1 MHMLRHSGHMGE
13 WAARSGRFGRVL
25 CLLVLSVLLAACQSS
40 GQNPKLNNTYVG
52 QSSAAFFEAYGPPEQ
67 VIGLK
72 QEMKKDASGK
82 ILEQTDPKRLVY
94 YWSSTNTKT
103 YSKVLKPTGDTCNLA
118 ILTSAEGKILRMEV
132 QDENGDIATI
142 KANCEALIK

>member
-1 MHMLRHSGHMGE
+1 MTGGLASFCRT
-13 WAARSGRFGRVL
+13 FGRRCSPFVL
-25 CLLVLSVLLAACQSS
+25 ALIAASCQSS
-40 GQNPKLNNTYVG
+40 SQNPKLNSQYIG

-67 VIGLK
+67 VIGLEQK
-72 QEMKKDASGK
+72 MKKDSTGK
-82 ILEQTDPKRLVY
+82 IVKQTDPKRLVY

-103 YSKVLKPTGDTCNLA
+103 YSKIVRPKTDTCNLA
-118 ILTSAEGKILRMEV
+118 ILTSAEGKILRIEV

>member
-1 MHMLRHSGHMGE
+1 MLV
-13 WAARSGRFGRVL
+13 VL
-25 CLLVLSVLLAACQSS
+25 AAACQSS
-40 GQNPKLNNTYVG
+40 SQNPKLNSSYVG
-52 QSSAAFFEAYGPPEQ
+52 QSSATFFEAYGPPEQ

-72 QEMKKDASGK
+72 QAMKKDSTGK
-82 ILEQTDPKRLVY
+82 IVKQTDPKRLVY

-103 YSKVLKPTGDTCNLA
+103 YSKVIKPRGDTCNLA